1 MSKNLSVKRTLFTG
15 TLLLTAAGILS
26 RFIGFFYKI
35 FLSRTIGAE
44 GLARRRRRAHQGS
57 RAW

>member
-15 TLLLTAAGILS
+15 TLLLTTAGILS

-44 GLARRRRRAHQGS
+44 GLGNYQEYQG
-57 RAW
+57 AVEP